1 MRMIRFQ
8 IRYPTGQVEQI
19 NIEHERALIGSG
31 AHCDIRLPLDQAAVE
46 HVLVEVAAG
55 GNVFARALSFEP
67 PPTMNNIP
75 FTQAP
80 LPAETLLGVGQVQ
93 IYAQAADVAGG
104 GGVQTQ
110 QKKSGTSP
118 LTVIAVLL
126 MIPAA
131 GYLFFV
137 EPPADAVASKPPKEP
152 ELWGAPVATCPQP
165 GGEQALAL
173 ARERRAV
180 ADAKRERRPFH
191 VQDGVAAVPLYELAG
206 ACFRA
211 GGDVESSNQALA
223 SAGALRRELT
233 DDYRTQR
240 VRLEHA
246 LSVKDGKS
254 AQRQVRVLLAFTEG
268 KPGDYVTWLS
278 NLDRRLK
285 IRLGSG
291 GPPKS

>member
-1 MRMIRFQ
+1 MVLKFQ
-8 IRYPTGQVEQI
+8 IRYPNGQLEQI

-31 AHCDIRLPLDQAAVE
+31 AHCDIRLPIDQAAVE
-46 HVLVEVAAG
+46 HVLVEVGAG
-55 GNVFARALSFEP
+55 GNVFAHALSFEP
-67 PPTMNNIP
+67 APTMNNIP

-93 IYAQAADVAGG
+93 IYAQAADLAGG
-104 GGVQTQ
+104 MVQTQ
-110 QKKSGTSP
+110 EKKSGASP
-118 LTVIAVLL
+118 ITVIAILL
-126 MIPAA
+126 MIPAVA
-131 GYLFFV
+131 YLFFV
-137 EPPADAVASKPPKEP
+137 DPPPDDVATKPPKEP
-152 ELWGAPVATCPQP
+152 DLWGAVVTACPQP
-165 GGEQALAL
+165 GGDQALAL
-173 ARERRAV
+173 AREKRSV

-191 VQDGVAAVPLYELAG
+191 IQDGVAAVPMYELAS

-211 GGDVESSNQALA
+211 GGDIDSSNQANA
-223 SAGALRRELT
+223 AANALRRELS

-246 LSVKDGKS
+246 ISVQDGKT
-254 AQRQVRVLLAFTEG
+254 AQRQVRILLAFTEG

-285 IRLGSG
+285 MKLGSG